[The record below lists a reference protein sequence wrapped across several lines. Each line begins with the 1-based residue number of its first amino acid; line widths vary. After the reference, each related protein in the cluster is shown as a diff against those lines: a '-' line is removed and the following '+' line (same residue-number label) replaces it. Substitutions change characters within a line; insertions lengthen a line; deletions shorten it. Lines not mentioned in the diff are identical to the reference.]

1 MDNEWKARVIDLEM
15 RVAKM
20 ERQYATH
27 IKRQGA
33 PVYVPKD
40 LKELWTARRDMVEE
54 IIFDLVAYRPSRHR
68 LKSKDWRSIYL
79 SDIVRRI
86 DTSALFDDAELPPRS
101 IVLAL
106 LKTIPDIMLM
116 TRLEALSQRINTTDD
131 LVIVKKAINIRR
143 TRKKLK
149 HEQALTEI
157 AFDHSK
163 QP

>member
-68 LKSKDWRSIYL
+68 LKSDHWRSIYL
-79 SDIVRRI
+79 GDIVRRV
-86 DTSALFDDAELPPRS
+86 DQSPLFDDTELAPRS

-106 LKTIPDIMLM
+106 LKTIPDIVLM
-116 TRLEALSQRINTTDD
+116 TRLEALNQRINTTDD
-131 LVIVKKAINIRR
+131 LVIVKKAKETRR
-143 TRKKLK
+143 LRKKLK
-149 HEQALTEI
+149 YEQALTEI
-157 AFDHSK
+157 AFDHTQQS
-163 QP
+163 